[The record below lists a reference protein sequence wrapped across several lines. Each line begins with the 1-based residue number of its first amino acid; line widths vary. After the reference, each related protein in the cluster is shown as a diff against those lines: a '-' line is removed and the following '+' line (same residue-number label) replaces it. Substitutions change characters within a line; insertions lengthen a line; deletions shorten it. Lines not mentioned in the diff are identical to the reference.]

1 MDALNSL
8 TDHQRSVLEQYQ
20 SRTYSEDIA
29 SSIRILTENNWDI
42 ELAEQNSYQNTDSRS
57 YAMHHEHDSPSSTSA
72 LLGNNTNT
80 SSTRSSNKRF
90 LWIFMWPFSL
100 AWRIIAS
107 LFQFTARLL
116 YKPSITGPRRDAR
129 TEADRFLRDFES
141 TYGTTHPA
149 FFSEG
154 GYTQALKAAK
164 HELKYMLVILCSEE
178 HDDNDTFCRETLTD
192 VELLDFLRQNQV
204 ICWAGNV
211 RYTEAYQVSNTLQ
224 ATTYP
229 FLAIIALQQTN
240 GVSKMSVIDRIEGP
254 ISASSIIRRF
264 DSVIVRIGHSLDHLR
279 AERAQREAERRLRQE
294 QDQAYRE
301 SLNADQRK
309 RELLQK
315 KKEAALKAKQAK
327 EILAR
332 KRQQYIRY
340 LCQHALKRDIAP
352 DQKTTRISFRLSNGD
367 RVIRQFSGD
376 DTLVSL
382 YEYIEA
388 YSHMDSMTSSD
399 DESVSL
405 PEDYVHQ
412 YKFSMHSPFPKTVYL
427 PDPTRKII
435 DEKGLWPSATLIVDT
450 NEEEDEEEEDSQ
462 DSNEEDVD

>member
-1 MDALNSL
+1 
-8 TDHQRSVLEQYQ
+8 
-20 SRTYSEDIA
+20 
-29 SSIRILTENNWDI
+29 
-42 ELAEQNSYQNTDSRS
+42 
-57 YAMHHEHDSPSSTSA
+57 MHHEHDSPSSTSA
-72 LLGNNTNT
+72 LLGNSTNT

-240 GVSKMSVIDRIEGP
+240 GASKMSVIDRIEGP

-264 DSVIVRIGHSLDHLR
+264 DSVIARIGHSLDHLR

-352 DQKTTRISFRLSNGD
+352 DQKATRISFRLSNGD

-376 DTLVSL
+376 DTLESL

-388 YSHMDSMTSSD
+388 YSHMDSMTSD
-399 DESVSL
+399 DDGSVSL

-412 YKFSMHSPFPKTVYL
+412 YKFSMHSPFPKTVYP

-450 NEEEDEEEEDSQ
+450 NEEEDEEEEDS
-462 DSNEEDVD
+462 NEEDMD